1 MSSLP
6 KPSPEEFEEL
16 FQLFRGAL
24 IQRMTPSQAREHQKQ
39 LRQRLQKLWDATE
52 PKPFPAVFDDFRR
65 SIMDDFFDRL
75 RKEDP
80 QFRRPKV

>member
-1 MSSLP
+1 MSLLP

-24 IQRMTPSQAREHQKQ
+24 IQRITPTQARERQKQ
-39 LRQRLQKLWDATE
+39 LRERLQQIWDATN
-52 PKPFPAVFDDFRR
+52 PKPFPAVFDDFRQ
-65 SIMDDFFDRL
+65 SIMDDFYDRL

-80 QFRRPKV
+80 LFRRPRS